1 MLRRSFDGGRTC
13 DDLQTIVS
21 LDGWVSGNPA
31 PVQDRDTGTI
41 WLPFCRNLRDAPDVI
56 RHGEALIR
64 KGNAPRTIARTGS
77 PSSAAMGSVGAN
89 CNRSPR
95 AGWRCGFVASSWVVL
110 RE

>member
-41 WLPFCRNLRDAPDVI
+41 WLPFCRNLRDDPDVI

-64 KGNAPRTIARTGS
+64 KGNAPRTVWITSTSANRGCWGSMAALTWGSYLGRWQSNPVFAR
-77 PSSAAMGSVGAN
+77 
-89 CNRSPR
+89 
-95 AGWRCGFVASSWVVL
+95 L
-110 RE
+110 